1 MKNVLIDFSHY
12 DDFNGFGEIARNYIH
27 TLVTRNINDLHFIF
41 ILPRK
46 HRGRFGAGYDYIDR
60 EDKRS
65 QLKRLDKHIDLWH
78 ATDQQF
84 HLRGGDSHTIQL
96 LTVHDCNF
104 MTEKKGVHKWR
115 HILQL
120 KWRVRRSDHLTTIS
134 HFVLDDLNQ
143 NGFIMGKP
151 VDVIYNGI
159 ANDEDMPQQQPS
171 FITDDKVPFFFSVG
185 QIREKKNLHTLVPM
199 MKYFPHHLLF
209 ICGDN
214 HFSYANQLQQL
225 ISEQGEGRVMLTGKI
240 SNEEKRWLYS
250 HCAAF
255 LFPSRLEGFGI
266 PVLEAMRYHCKV
278 FSSRMTSLP
287 EVCGEHASYWDD
299 FTPEEMAKVVREG
312 LQSWQKDGREA
323 QLAAG
328 HSQQF
333 NYERYTDQ
341 YLSLYRKLL
350 G

>member
-1 MKNVLIDFSHY
+1 
-12 DDFNGFGEIARNYIH
+12 
-27 TLVTRNINDLHFIF
+27 
-41 ILPRK
+41 
-46 HRGRFGAGYDYIDR
+46 
-60 EDKRS
+60 
-65 QLKRLDKHIDLWH
+65 
-78 ATDQQF
+78 
-84 HLRGGDSHTIQL
+84 
-96 LTVHDCNF
+96 
-104 MTEKKGVHKWR
+104 
-115 HILQL
+115 
-120 KWRVRRSDHLTTIS
+120 
-134 HFVLDDLNQ
+134 
-143 NGFIMGKP
+143 
-151 VDVIYNGI
+151 
-159 ANDEDMPQQQPS
+159 
-171 FITDDKVPFFFSVG
+171 
-185 QIREKKNLHTLVPM
+185 
-199 MKYFPHHLLF
+199 
-209 ICGDN
+209 
-214 HFSYANQLQQL
+214 
-225 ISEQGEGRVMLTGKI
+225 MLTGKI

-299 FTPEEMAKVVREG
+299 FTPEEMAKVVQEG

-323 QLAAG
+323 QLAAR

>member
-65 QLKRLDKHIDLWH
+65 QLKRQDKHIDLWH

-199 MKYFPHHLLF
+199 MKYFPCDHPRNLTDDQLRTLAKHGGVAHITLYNGFLRKKGEASILDAMAHLEHAIDIMGIDSVGLGTDF
-209 ICGDN
+209 DGDGGIRGIADSSEMIN
-214 HFSYANQLQQL
+214 FTLQLLRRKYSSRDIQKIWGGNWL
-225 ISEQGEGRVMLTGKI
+225 RVMAKI
-240 SNEEKRWLYS
+240 Q
-250 HCAAF
+250 
-255 LFPSRLEGFGI
+255 
-266 PVLEAMRYHCKV
+266 
-278 FSSRMTSLP
+278 SS
-287 EVCGEHASYWDD
+287 
-299 FTPEEMAKVVREG
+299 K
-312 LQSWQKDGREA
+312 Q
-323 QLAAG
+323 
-328 HSQQF
+328 
-333 NYERYTDQ
+333 
-341 YLSLYRKLL
+341 
-350 G
+350 